1 MNDDDKCEQTAV
13 QCTWPEGS
21 CKCAEAKASKPDLYG
36 RVWMHCEE
44 GLSMTK
50 ASTSRLLMFC
60 LANRVEF
67 GSLFAFDPTYRG
79 SLVVAA
85 VRLRPDQFAAF
96 EAETGGKLREPPKIK
111 LNSATLPAQHERT
124 AL

>member
-1 MNDDDKCEQTAV
+1 MKFEDNHEQTTV

-21 CKCAEAKASKPDLYG
+21 CKYAEAKAGKPDLYG

-50 ASTSRLLMFC
+50 ASASRLMMFC

-67 GSLFAFDPTYRG
+67 GSLYAFDPTYRG

-85 VRLRPDQFAAF
+85 VRLRPDQFASF

-111 LNSATLPAQHERT
+111 LNSADDPAQHERT